1 MILSQIIEELVE
13 ERDLDRNALSNI
25 VCEGMLAAYEKK
37 YPELRL
43 EAEYN
48 KTADKIDL
56 FAWKQVV
63 ATVLDD
69 LAEISLRKARAVD
82 AKAEVGQEV
91 RVPFDAPIGRIEILR
106 AKQYISQRVRQ
117 LEAAQVYEEFKPKEG
132 SIISGVVH
140 KCEMGG
146 AVVKI
151 QDAFAFLPKSLMIPG
166 ERCVAGYTLRALIK
180 EVLIEPRNEN
190 QVILDRVSDAFLRQL
205 FELEIPE
212 VFDRIVE
219 VKKIVRIAGYKSKI
233 VVASNDKNID
243 PVGTCVGVG
252 GARIK
257 PILRE
262 LAGEKIDIIVY
273 TDDLER
279 LVRDALKP
287 AEIER
292 VEISGD
298 IARVWV
304 DEDQRSVAIGKGGK
318 NIALASRLTGL
329 DIELVKSLDE
339 SGESLAD
346 MFSAAESE
354 DDSERRVGG
363 FGSFEGFSDEDEK

>member
-25 VCEGMLAAYEKK
+25 VCEGMLAAYAKK
-37 YPELRL
+37 YPDLEL
-43 EAEYN
+43 EAVYN
-48 KTADKIDL
+48 KTADKIDIL
-56 FAWKQVV
+56 IRKEVV
-63 ATVLDD
+63 SPVVDELTQ
-69 LAEISLRKARAVD
+69 ISVRKARGINPKAAVGD
-82 AKAEVGQEV
+82 FLQ
-91 RVPFDAPIGRIEILR
+91 VPFEGAIGRIEVLR
-106 AKQYISQRVRQ
+106 AKQFISQRVRQ

-132 SIISGVVH
+132 SIMSGVVH

-166 ERCVAGYTLRALIK
+166 ERCVAGYAMRALVK

-190 QVILDRVSDAFLRQL
+190 QIILDRVSESFLRQL

-219 VKKIVRIAGYKSKI
+219 VRKIVRIAGYKSK
-233 VVASNDKNID
+233 VLVLSNDKNID

-262 LAGEKIDIIVY
+262 LAGEKIDILVY
-273 TDDLER
+273 ADDMER
-279 LVRDALKP
+279 LVRDSLKP
-287 AEIER
+287 AEVER

-298 IARVWV
+298 VARVWV

-318 NIALASRLTGL
+318 NIALASRLTGF
-329 DIELVKSLDE
+329 DIELVKSLE
-339 SGESLAD
+339 ASGESLAD
-346 MFSAAESE
+346 MFSAAESAGE
-354 DDSERRVGG
+354 ETRDLRDFAAFDE
-363 FGSFEGFSDEDEK
+363 FSDDEK

>member
-37 YPELRL
+37 YPELQL
-43 EAEYN
+43 EAVYN
-48 KTADKIDL
+48 KTADKIDVL
-56 FAWKQVV
+56 VWKEVV
-63 ATVLDD
+63 GTVVDELSQ
-69 LAEISLRKARAVD
+69 ISIRKARSV
-82 AKAEVGQEV
+82 KADTEVGEKI
-91 RVPFDAPIGRIEILR
+91 RVPFDGVIGRIEILR
-106 AKQYISQRVRQ
+106 AKQFISQRVRQ

-132 SIISGVVH
+132 SIMSGVVH

-151 QDAFAFLPKSLMIPG
+151 QDAFAFLPKSLMIPA
-166 ERCVAGYTLRALIK
+166 ERCVAGYALRALVK
-180 EVLIEPRNEN
+180 EVLAEPRNEN
-190 QVILDRVSDAFLRQL
+190 QIVLDRVSEAFLRQL

-219 VKKIVRIAGYKSKI
+219 VKKIVRIAGYKSKV

-262 LAGEKIDIIVY
+262 LAGEKIDILVY

-279 LVRDALKP
+279 LVRDSLKP
-287 AEIER
+287 AEVER

-329 DIELVKSLDE
+329 DIELVKGLEE

-346 MFSAAESE
+346 MFTAAESA
-354 DDSERRVGG
+354 
-363 FGSFEGFSDEDEK
+363 DEKTRDLGDFSTFEDFVDEEK

>member
-1 MILSQIIEELVE
+1 MNLSQIIEELVE

-37 YPELRL
+37 YPELQL
-43 EAEYN
+43 EAVYN
-48 KTADKIDL
+48 KTADKIDI
-56 FAWKQVV
+56 FAWKEVV
-63 ATVLDD
+63 SSVLDE
-69 LAEISLRKARAVD
+69 LSQVSLRKARAIKPD
-82 AKAEVGQEV
+82 AEVGQSIQ
-91 RVPFDAPIGRIEILR
+91 VPFDGAIGRIEILR

-132 SIISGVVH
+132 SIMSGVVH

-166 ERCVAGYTLRALIK
+166 ERCVAGYALRALVK

-190 QVILDRVSDAFLRQL
+190 QIILDRASESFLRQL

-219 VKKIVRIAGYKSKI
+219 VKKVVRIAGYKSKV

-262 LAGEKIDIIVY
+262 LAGEKIDILVY

-279 LVRDALKP
+279 LVRDSLKP

-298 IARVWV
+298 VARVWV

-329 DIELVKSLDE
+329 DIELVKGLEE

-354 DDSERRVGG
+354 DEKTRDLGG
-363 FGSFEGFSDEDEK
+363 FSAFDDFENGEK